1 MSCCA
6 GPCRCGAD
14 GWNAAWRGTAADD
27 AAFTARRHYALRQA
41 GPATAP
47 SIQGGKSMILNRFT
61 QIAAAAVL
69 AVAVLSGTQAD
80 ARSVE
85 EAKASG
91 TIRISIQGDN
101 CPWGC
106 INSAGQADGYD
117 ADMGRAFAK
126 YLGVEA
132 EFVPLAVANR
142 IPALNTDKVDVLFAT
157 MAMNPER
164 AQSIQFSIP
173 YAANQ
178 LSVVGPKDA
187 DLSTP
192 ESLANYRIGVPRS
205 AAQDTALTALA
216 PEGTNIMR
224 FDDDA
229 ATIQALTS
237 GQVDAVGGNQIYI
250 TRIKAGAPGK
260 YENKM
265 PLTALYNGVGTR
277 LGEADWNSSVNTFLA
292 EFMATDEF
300 KGIYNKW
307 MNMDPPQ
314 MPAEMEGVPFA
325 IAQ

>member
-1 MSCCA
+1 M
-6 GPCRCGAD
+6 
-14 GWNAAWRGTAADD
+14 
-27 AAFTARRHYALRQA
+27 L
-41 GPATAP
+41 
-47 SIQGGKSMILNRFT
+47 
-61 QIAAAAVL
+61 QITRIVAAAAL
-69 AVAVLSGTQAD
+69 ALAAVAGTQAD

-91 TIRISIQGDN
+91 TIRIGIQGDN

-106 INSAGQADGYD
+106 INSSGQADGYD
-117 ADMGRAFAK
+117 AAMSRAFAQ

-142 IPALNTDKVDVLFAT
+142 IPALTTDKVDVLFAT
-157 MAMNPER
+157 MGMNPER
-164 AQSIQFSIP
+164 AKSIQFSVP

-192 ESLANYRIGVPRS
+192 ESLANVRIGVPRS
-205 AAQDTALTALA
+205 AAQDTAVTAIA
-216 PEGTNIMR
+216 PSGTNIMR

-229 ATIQALTS
+229 ATIQALMS
-237 GQVDAVGGNQIYI
+237 GQVDAVGGNQFYI
-250 TRIKAGAPGK
+250 SRIEEGAPGK

-277 LGEADWNSSVNTFLA
+277 LGEADSNQTVNAFLT
-292 EFMATDEF
+292 EFMATDDF
-300 KGIYNKW
+300 KGIYNTW
-307 MNMDPPQ
+307 MHMDPPQ
-314 MPAEMEGVPFA
+314 LPAEMDGVPFA